1 MPLLL
6 LAAALGVPRGSAL
19 QPAIKAWPLELAGL
33 LPGSDF
39 AARHKHSKFMGV
51 CGSSFS
57 LSNGSPEA
65 RVPVTVEPVFPRCF
79 LLRNVLSPAECED
92 MIRVTERLGYEDI
105 KTGVLNN
112 NAWLTWVLDELSVEK
127 PLFERCREHLPAA
140 VSGPD
145 AGTLSPRR
153 LSGLNPRARFYR
165 YLPNDFET
173 FKPHRDDPNP
183 GAGFVGA
190 RAFHWDLD
198 GERASLLTFLL
209 YLNDDFAGGETT
221 FNLGGDSDVAVRPV
235 QGSVLVFPQVE
246 AGSSTLAAH
255 FSRLPVSHACARA
268 ALRQTARFDDSDAER
283 ARAFAASPL
292 HEGSRV
298 RRRREGASRPK
309 YVLRSDVLYGL
320 LDDASGWRF
329 GERRG

>member
-1 MPLLL
+1 MEPPQRRRRPLSARQLPLLL

-235 QGSVLVFPQVE
+235 QGSVLVFPQ
-246 AGSSTLAAH
+246 
-255 FSRLPVSHACARA
+255 
-268 ALRQTARFDDSDAER
+268 TARFDDSDAER